1 MTFKKFT
8 DQANDVIKF
17 ALEKLDIKNESYSL
31 IEPPK
36 EDFGDLSC
44 NVAFLLTKELQK
56 TPYEIA
62 SMLVEQYP
70 YYPNSKKLELGSYIS
85 SVVAHKS
92 GYINFKA
99 NFDLIGKKIISDIL
113 ENDFSYLDIGK
124 HKKVIVEHTSVNP
137 NKALHVGHL
146 RNVVIGD
153 TLYRILK
160 KTNHDVTVLNYV
172 DDSGLQVADILI
184 GFLYLKFPIVPADT
198 NIKFDK
204 YCGNE
209 IYAKVNELYEKDPT
223 LIEKRKS
230 LLKKLESG
238 DPEINSF
245 ASEITSKVL
254 KDQLST
260 CWRIKAR
267 YDLLNF
273 ESHIINSNLW
283 KKTFDKLREEKII
296 KKETEGENIGCWIFE
311 SVAEGTKIIVRSDNT
326 ATYIAK
332 DIPYALLK
340 VGTIEDTFK
349 YRVFMKQWDD
359 TDLWVSATDD
369 SKDVTHPIFFP
380 AEYSITVIDS
390 RQTRLQKIIK
400 EILSKF
406 TSKSN
411 KYFHFA
417 YGPVLLSSRTAK
429 GLGIIAENEKS
440 VQMSGR
446 KGIYVDAD
454 FVLDTLY
461 SKAKEETIKR
471 NPEITGDDL
480 GKTSEEIAI
489 SAIRY
494 SLIKNDLEKEIKFD
508 MIDSL
513 SLDGNSGPYLQ
524 YAYARCCRL
533 IEKSNAKSFHGNV
546 TYLSNRIEYRI
557 IKHLS
562 KFAIIIENTIK
573 NMEPKLIAQYAYELA
588 TLFNLFYEKLPI
600 LKESNAN
607 ISNARISLVEAI
619 RLILKM
625 NLSLVGITPLERM

>member
-1 MTFKKFT
+1 MSFKNFT
-8 DQANDVIKF
+8 AQANEVIKF
-17 ALEKLDIKNESYSL
+17 ALEKFDIKNESYSL
-31 IEPPK
+31 TAPPK

-56 TPYEIA
+56 SPYQIA
-62 SMLVEQYP
+62 SMLVEQYSH
-70 YYPNSKKLELGSYIS
+70 YYNRNKLELGYYIS
-85 SVVAHKS
+85 SVAAHES

-99 NFDLIGKKIISDIL
+99 NFDLIGKEILSDIL
-113 ENDFSYLDIGK
+113 GNNLSFVDIGK
-124 HKKVIVEHTSVNP
+124 HKKVIIEHTSVNP

-160 KTNHDVTVLNYV
+160 KTNHNVTVLNYV
-172 DDSGLQVADILI
+172 DDSGLQVADLLV
-184 GFLYLKFPIVPADT
+184 GFLYLKFPIQPADK

-209 IYAKVNELYEKDPT
+209 IYVKVNELYEKDPS

-230 LLKKLESG
+230 VLKKLENG

-254 KDQLST
+254 RDQLTT

-273 ESHIINSNLW
+273 ESHIIRSDLW
-283 KKTFDKLREEKII
+283 KKTFEKLQHEKII
-296 KKETEGENIGCWIFE
+296 EKETEGNNIGCWTFD
-311 SVAEGTKIIVRSDNT
+311 SSDEGTKIIVRSDNT

-340 VGTIEDTFK
+340 IGTIKDIFN
-349 YRVFMKQWDD
+349 YRVFVKQWDD
-359 TDLWVSATDD
+359 TNLWTTTTDD
-369 SKDVTHPIFFP
+369 SGNVTHPVFFP

-390 RQTRLQKIIK
+390 RQTILQKIIK
-400 EILSKF
+400 EILSKLAQ
-406 TSKSN
+406 KSN
-411 KYFHFA
+411 EYRHFS
-417 YGPVLLSSRTAK
+417 YGPVLLSSRTANS
-429 GLGIIAENEKS
+429 LGIGALGEKS

-446 KGIYVDAD
+446 KGIYIDAD
-454 FVLDTLY
+454 FVLDTCY
-461 SKAKEETIKR
+461 SKAKEETMKR
-471 NPEITGDDL
+471 NPEITGEDL
-480 GKTSEEIAI
+480 EKTSEEIAI

-508 MIDSL
+508 IIDSL
-513 SLDGNSGPYLQ
+513 SLEGNSGPYLQ

-533 IEKSNAKSFHGNV
+533 IEKSNAKSFYGDMK
-546 TYLSNRIEYRI
+546 YLSTGIEYRL

-562 KFAIIIENTIK
+562 KFTIIIEDTI
-573 NMEPKLIAQYAYELA
+573 NAMEPKLITQYAYELA

-600 LKESNAN
+600 LKEINTN
-607 ISNARISLVEAI
+607 ISSARISLVEAI
-619 RLILKM
+619 RLVLKV
-625 NLSLVGITPLERM
+625 NLCLVGITPLDRM